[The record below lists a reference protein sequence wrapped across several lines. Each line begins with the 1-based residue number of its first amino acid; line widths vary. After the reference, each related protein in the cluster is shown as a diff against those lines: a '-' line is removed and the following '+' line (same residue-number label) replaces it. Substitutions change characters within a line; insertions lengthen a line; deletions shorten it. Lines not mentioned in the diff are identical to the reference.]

1 MSTPPLPPPLS
12 PSLCFSHSALLAFL
26 NSSRNLIDDSIST
39 NLNALST
46 PSRTSPL
53 SSSSTDPNTTIRQ
66 PHPSQRPILR
76 SACDTF
82 ITTVLF
88 PSWQAREQLLD
99 YCTAIAQAPD
109 PDDPD
114 AAAREAYNRAGEARV
129 ESKNERLDPYSGR
142 FFRKESRAE
151 ELAEFCERERVVED
165 IVRERSW
172 GVVRSRC
179 GVALDEGL
187 AEGRKRP
194 WARAF
199 QKWRDDLRTE
209 RGDELD

>member
-1 MSTPPLPPPLS
+1 MSAPPPSPPLS
-12 PSLCFSHSALLAFL
+12 PSLCFSHSTLLAFL
-26 NSSRNLIDDSIST
+26 NSSRNMIDDSIST
-39 NLNALST
+39 NLNTLST

-53 SSSSTDPNTTIRQ
+53 PSSISGPNTAIRQ
-66 PHPSQRPILR
+66 SHPSQRPIPR

-99 YCTAIAQAPD
+99 YCTAVAQAPD

-114 AAAREAYNRAGEARV
+114 AAAREACNREGEARV

-142 FFRKESRAE
+142 FFRKESRSE
-151 ELAEFCERERVVED
+151 ELAEFCERERVVEG

-172 GVVRSRC
+172 EVVRSRC
-179 GVALDEGL
+179 GVVLDEGL
-187 AEGRKRP
+187 AGGREKP
-194 WARAF
+194 WAGLF
-199 QKWRDDLRTE
+199 KEWRDDSKTE
-209 RGDELD
+209 R